1 MDQKL
6 PDSPER
12 KRRDYA
18 RLTVSLLFAPLGFA
32 AAMILGTAVGIE
44 LERVIIY
51 PALLAVVYPV
61 AICFGINR
69 IALWVALA
77 VMPLAIIPNVVRSGG
92 AILTPLGVVV
102 VLAMIA
108 ITFHG
113 LMAVWQ
119 LLRSRTN
126 EWIATSMALLI
137 PYAILA
143 GVGMAYEVSPT
154 LRYWLAAPSARL
166 GLAFDNNWTE
176 RYEAQVHRIS
186 DPDRLARELCLAA
199 RVNNTAFVIIVLR
212 AGGDPNRAVDGKTA
226 VECAEEARAV
236 DATSAIRA
244 HGNATRQ

>member
-6 PDSPER
+6 PDLPEH
-12 KRRDYA
+12 KRRDYS

-32 AAMILGTAVGIE
+32 AAMMIGTAVGIE

-51 PALLAVVYPV
+51 PALLAVVYPI
-61 AICFGINR
+61 AIFLGVNR

-119 LLRSRTN
+119 LLNGKTN
-126 EWIATSMALLI
+126 RWVAAGVALLI

-143 GVGMAYEVSPT
+143 GIGMAYEVSPT

-166 GLAFDNNWTE
+166 GLAFDNNWAE
-176 RYEAQVHRIS
+176 RYETQVHRIS

-199 RVNNTAFVIIVLR
+199 RVNNAAFVNIVLR
-212 AGGDPNRAVDGKTA
+212 AGGDPNRTVDGRTA
-226 VECAEEARAV
+226 IECAEEARAA

-244 HGNATRQ
+244 HGNATRP